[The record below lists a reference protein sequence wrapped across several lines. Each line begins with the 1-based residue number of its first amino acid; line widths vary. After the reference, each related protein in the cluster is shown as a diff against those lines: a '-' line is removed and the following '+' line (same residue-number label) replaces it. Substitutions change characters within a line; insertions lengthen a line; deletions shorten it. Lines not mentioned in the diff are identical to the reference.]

1 MKLEKIS
8 LITNAVL
15 FLLLLTAIV
24 YAFVQQA
31 EAKRQTEVAQ
41 RNAEHAVRASTEA
54 DLCRREAMALQAE
67 AERQRQLAEMH
78 RIELDRALAACKG
91 K

>member
-1 MKLEKIS
+1 MKKVS
-8 LITNAVL
+8 LIANAVL
-15 FLLLLTAIV
+15 FFLLLTAIV

-31 EAKRQTEVAQ
+31 EAKRQEEAAVA
-41 RNAEHAVRASTEA
+41 NAEHAIEASMEA
-54 DLCRREAMALQAE
+54 DLCKREAAALQAE

>member
-1 MKLEKIS
+1 MKKVS
-8 LITNAVL
+8 LIANAVL

-31 EAKRQTEVAQ
+31 EAAVA
-41 RNAEHAVRASTEA
+41 NAKHAIEASMEA
-54 DLCRREAMALQAE
+54 DLCKREAAALQAE
-67 AERQRQLAEMH
+67 AAKQRELAEQH
-78 RIELDRALAACKG
+78 LRGLEQALARCKG